1 VDEKQSWIQ
10 TLEQIQQRYADK
22 PKVQHSVDCLK
33 SVILDL
39 PSRFVTTTRSNL
51 KSTAIEDM
59 PLPKE
64 ITAKEHIAVFTDG
77 ACVGNPGPGS
87 WAAFAQDF
95 EGNKIF
101 ESSSFDGNTTN
112 NKMEMQGVIN
122 GLLQILDHADGAQR
136 VYEVFVY
143 TDSKYVVDGVNQWMP
158 NWKKNGWKKA
168 DQKSPENLVLW
179 QELDELIKH
188 EGFIKVH
195 LLWVKGHAGHPQ
207 NEYCDKMC
215 QNLLKQVLG

>member
-10 TLEQIQQRYADK
+10 TLEQIQQRYVDN
-22 PKVQHSVDCLK
+22 PKVQQSVDFLK

-39 PSRFVTTTRSNL
+39 PSRFVTTTRSSP
-51 KSTAIEDM
+51 KSSMIEDM

-64 ITAKEHIAVFTDG
+64 ISSKEHIAVFSDG

-87 WAAFAQDF
+87 WAAFAQDH

-122 GLLQILDHADGAQR
+122 GLLQILDHADGAKQ
-136 VYEVFVY
+136 VFEVFVY

-179 QELDELIKH
+179 QELDELLKH

-195 LLWVKGHAGHPQ
+195 LHWVKGHAGHPQ